1 MSSATAMHL
10 LFAAALATQTAA
22 MCAGQNQDLARE
34 DWARHVNKA
43 CTSRRYGI
51 RLAAARKVAAG
62 GGAAVTAVEQYAAE
76 AGLNALPVALVDAI
90 ADSGDAGATVS
101 RLLWSWTMNPDF
113 YWRSSAMRGLAL
125 RLPTYRELEA
135 TGETPGLPSDQ
146 VEYLM
151 SVRAERDPAWLMR
164 SHARLGL
171 ILGGK
176 PVDEIYWLPEQDPRA
191 RVRLATL
198 LLGAGVT
205 PPMQP
210 MIDALANE
218 RTFLG
223 TPWGAN
229 LATESSKALRRW
241 LGEAFPTFEA
251 GDKQTAIA
259 AILPVVEAQTQQVL
273 LSPEPLTDLV
283 VAATG
288 GIEVLSCKFGDKFLQ
303 WTDDGAVY
311 FGLDGAEFVQL
322 DDETWR
328 QLSATNAA
336 MTLKK
341 SVGVV
346 ICDSLRVAQKA
357 SKTNAKIAPASMPAA
372 VADWLKQ
379 LIRALDVH
387 GETTRATELRRG
399 LGQFEGR

>member
-1 MSSATAMHL
+1 MSSATAVHL

-22 MCAGQNQDLARE
+22 MCAGQKQDPARE
-34 DWARHVNKA
+34 DWSRHVNKA

-62 GGAAVTAVEQYAAE
+62 GGAAVPAVEQYAAE

-164 SHARLGL
+164 SHARFGL

-176 PVDEIYWLPEQDPRA
+176 PVDEIYWLPERDPRA

-241 LGEAFPTFEA
+241 LGDAFPTFEA
-251 GDKQTAIA
+251 GDKQKAIA

-288 GIEVLSCKFGDKFLQ
+288 GIEVLSCKFGDKFVQ

-311 FGLDGAEFVQL
+311 FGLDGAESVQL
-322 DDETWR
+322 NDETWR

-372 VADWLKQ
+372 VTDWLKQ

-387 GETTRATELRRG
+387 GETERATELRRG